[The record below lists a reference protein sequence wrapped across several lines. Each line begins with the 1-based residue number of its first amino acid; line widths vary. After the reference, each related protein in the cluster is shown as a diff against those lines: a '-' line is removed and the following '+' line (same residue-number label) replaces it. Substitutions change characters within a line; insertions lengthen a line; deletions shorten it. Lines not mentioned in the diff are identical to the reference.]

1 MLQAAL
7 EREAAQF
14 CRLDRAKAEA
24 ELADPEKA
32 KDVDEL
38 TSTEAYYLDAEQW
51 IRDWGECR
59 SPTGRMLHESCWL
72 IATDRA

>member
-1 MLQAAL
+1 VLQAAL

-38 TSTEAYYLDAEQW
+38 ATKTLLEQVW
-51 IRDWGECR
+51 H
-59 SPTGRMLHESCWL
+59 P
-72 IATDRA
+72 